1 LALPHA
7 FGRLQFGEDLQLTF
21 DTLIGTGVNANVAAV
36 VVIGIEPKWTQR
48 VADGIAKT
56 GKPVAAFSI
65 EGKGDLQVIQEA
77 SRVAAM
83 FLQDASGLV
92 RTEAEM
98 GDMIM
103 SIKCGESD
111 TTSGLGSCPTTSQA
125 VDRWVE
131 AGGTVFFG
139 ETSELTGGEHLIA
152 ERCIDAAT
160 RDLFQVTYDNYIK
173 VIEATG
179 ANLLGSQPTQGNI
192 AGGLT
197 TIEEKALGNIAK
209 TGSVPV
215 VGVLKPAE
223 MPNPANPGLY
233 FMDSSSAAAECVTL
247 MAAGGAV
254 IHLFPTGQ
262 GNVIGNPIVPVL
274 KLTANIKT
282 AKSMTEHIDLD
293 VSGLLR
299 YEYDL
304 TKAGDMMMDVI
315 YDTVSED
322 VWGTPFQTLE
332 GSFPITRNDDLWNN
346 PEELKAALKDVKAL
360 VVRNRTKV
368 TADVIAAAP
377 GLKVIAR
384 AGVGLDNID
393 LKAADAAGVVVVAGL
408 GANAVSVGE
417 LTLGLALSL
426 LRNVPGHDVATRDGG
441 WVRIPGREL
450 SGLTWGL
457 LGCGATGVATAKLIQ
472 GFNCSVLG
480 YDPYAKNVPG
490 VELTSFEDVLKR
502 SDVVSIHMPSTP
514 ETNGSINAATLALMK
529 KDAIIVNVGRGEV
542 INEADLI
549 AALKAK
555 TIAGAA
561 LDVRAQEPPT
571 TGEMET
577 IPNLILT
584 PHVAGITKE
593 SQLRINQILTANIEL
608 VLNSKPATHA
618 VGALRESSN

>member
-1 LALPHA
+1 MI
-7 FGRLQFGEDLQLTF
+7 
-21 DTLIGTGVNANVAAV
+21 LI
-36 VVIGIEPKWTQR
+36 
-48 VADGIAKT
+48 
-56 GKPVAAFSI
+56 
-65 EGKGDLQVIQEA
+65 
-77 SRVAAM
+77 
-83 FLQDASGLV
+83 
-92 RTEAEM
+92 
-98 GDMIM
+98 
-103 SIKCGESD
+103 
-111 TTSGLGSCPTTSQA
+111 
-125 VDRWVE
+125 
-131 AGGTVFFG
+131 
-139 ETSELTGGEHLIA
+139 
-152 ERCIDAAT
+152 
-160 RDLFQVTYDNYIK
+160 
-173 VIEATG
+173 
-179 ANLLGSQPTQGNI
+179 
-192 AGGLT
+192 
-197 TIEEKALGNIAK
+197 
-209 TGSVPV
+209 
-215 VGVLKPAE
+215 
-223 MPNPANPGLY
+223 
-233 FMDSSSAAAECVTL
+233 
-247 MAAGGAV
+247 
-254 IHLFPTGQ
+254 
-262 GNVIGNPIVPVL
+262 
-274 KLTANIKT
+274 
-282 AKSMTEHIDLD
+282 
-293 VSGLLR
+293 
-299 YEYDL
+299 
-304 TKAGDMMMDVI
+304 
-315 YDTVSED
+315 SED

-346 PEELKAALKDVKAL
+346 PEELKAALKDIKAL

-377 GLKVIAR
+377 NLKVIAR

-441 WVRIPGREL
+441 WVRTPGREL

-480 YDPYAKNVPG
+480 YDPYAKNVQG

-608 VLNSKPATHA
+608 VLNSRPATHA
-618 VGALRESSN
+618 VGALKESSN

>member
-1 LALPHA
+1 MI
-7 FGRLQFGEDLQLTF
+7 
-21 DTLIGTGVNANVAAV
+21 LI
-36 VVIGIEPKWTQR
+36 
-48 VADGIAKT
+48 
-56 GKPVAAFSI
+56 
-65 EGKGDLQVIQEA
+65 
-77 SRVAAM
+77 
-83 FLQDASGLV
+83 
-92 RTEAEM
+92 
-98 GDMIM
+98 
-103 SIKCGESD
+103 
-111 TTSGLGSCPTTSQA
+111 
-125 VDRWVE
+125 
-131 AGGTVFFG
+131 
-139 ETSELTGGEHLIA
+139 
-152 ERCIDAAT
+152 
-160 RDLFQVTYDNYIK
+160 
-173 VIEATG
+173 
-179 ANLLGSQPTQGNI
+179 
-192 AGGLT
+192 
-197 TIEEKALGNIAK
+197 
-209 TGSVPV
+209 
-215 VGVLKPAE
+215 
-223 MPNPANPGLY
+223 
-233 FMDSSSAAAECVTL
+233 
-247 MAAGGAV
+247 
-254 IHLFPTGQ
+254 
-262 GNVIGNPIVPVL
+262 
-274 KLTANIKT
+274 
-282 AKSMTEHIDLD
+282 
-293 VSGLLR
+293 
-299 YEYDL
+299 
-304 TKAGDMMMDVI
+304 
-315 YDTVSED
+315 SED

-377 GLKVIAR
+377 NLKVIAR

-441 WVRIPGREL
+441 WVRTPGREL

-457 LGCGATGVATAKLIQ
+457 LGCGATGVATAKLLQ
-472 GFNCSVLG
+472 GFNCSLLG

-593 SQLRINQILTANIEL
+593 SQLRINQILTATIEL
-608 VLNSKPATHA
+608 VLKSKPATHA
-618 VGALRESSN
+618 VGALKESSN

>member
-1 LALPHA
+1 
-7 FGRLQFGEDLQLTF
+7 
-21 DTLIGTGVNANVAAV
+21 V
-36 VVIGIEPKWTQR
+36 
-48 VADGIAKT
+48 
-56 GKPVAAFSI
+56 
-65 EGKGDLQVIQEA
+65 
-77 SRVAAM
+77 
-83 FLQDASGLV
+83 
-92 RTEAEM
+92 
-98 GDMIM
+98 
-103 SIKCGESD
+103 
-111 TTSGLGSCPTTSQA
+111 
-125 VDRWVE
+125 
-131 AGGTVFFG
+131 
-139 ETSELTGGEHLIA
+139 
-152 ERCIDAAT
+152 
-160 RDLFQVTYDNYIK
+160 
-173 VIEATG
+173 
-179 ANLLGSQPTQGNI
+179 
-192 AGGLT
+192 
-197 TIEEKALGNIAK
+197 
-209 TGSVPV
+209 
-215 VGVLKPAE
+215 
-223 MPNPANPGLY
+223 
-233 FMDSSSAAAECVTL
+233 
-247 MAAGGAV
+247 
-254 IHLFPTGQ
+254 
-262 GNVIGNPIVPVL
+262 
-274 KLTANIKT
+274 
-282 AKSMTEHIDLD
+282 
-293 VSGLLR
+293 
-299 YEYDL
+299 
-304 TKAGDMMMDVI
+304 
-315 YDTVSED
+315 
-322 VWGTPFQTLE
+322 LE

-377 GLKVIAR
+377 NLKVIAR

-441 WVRIPGREL
+441 WVRTPGREL

-480 YDPYAKNVPG
+480 YDPYAKNVQG

-608 VLNSKPATHA
+608 VLNSRPATHA
-618 VGALRESSN
+618 VGALKESSN